1 MKVGVFMDE
10 QTNTYSV
17 EEFNDARVAAILEE
31 VFDSLTERNYNA
43 SSQLVGYLMSGDP
56 GYISS
61 YQGARTKITSI
72 DRSLIIDYLLRKSL
86 EKIK

>member
-1 MKVGVFMDE
+1 MDV

>member
-1 MKVGVFMDE
+1 MDE

>member
-1 MKVGVFMDE
+1 MDG

>member
-17 EEFNDARVAAILEE
+17 EEFNDARVAAILDE

>member
-1 MKVGVFMDE
+1 MKVGVFMDDK
-10 QTNTYSV
+10 TNTYSV
-17 EEFNDARVAAILEE
+17 EEFNDARVEAILNE
-31 VFDSLTERNYNA
+31 VFESLTERNYNA

-86 EKIK
+86 GAKK

>member
-1 MKVGVFMDE
+1 MDE

-86 EKIK
+86 EKIKWDI

>member
-1 MKVGVFMDE
+1 MDE

-17 EEFNDARVAAILEE
+17 EEFNDARVAAILDE